1 MLTRAI
7 SKAGINTEYDI
18 TNTTRFADDS
28 ELSDWGRPSVYF
40 MAKEEIIKGIGDNR
54 SNGLG
59 NAKVEEAIA
68 IALRSVDKFSR
79 AK

>member
-1 MLTRAI
+1 MLTRTLL
-7 SKAGINTEYDI
+7 KAGINTEYDI
-18 TNTTRFADDS
+18 TNTTRFSDDS

-54 SNGLG
+54 FNGLG

-68 IALRSVDKFSR
+68 IALRSVEIFGK
-79 AK
+79 